1 MKIALIISIITLA
14 SRLLSLIS
22 VQVYMTFF
30 GPRASAIEAYTF
42 ALTVPNIV
50 FNLFG
55 TSITAIVVPIYASL
69 LKSDEKEADI
79 FIKRMFAIIIAIV
92 SFLMLIGFFL
102 APLVISITSLYY
114 TQFAI
119 FALRVM
125 LISMLFYGINYLF
138 QGILHSHNKFLLA
151 AMVTVPSSLFIIG
164 YTLILGDTFGVH
176 GLVYATVAGLSL
188 QGLILAP
195 KAFKLLYKKGVR
207 TKINIKNIK
216 ENEHMKKAITMLGPL
231 LISASSFQIM
241 SLFNTTVATHFT
253 IAAIQGHVMNLVL
266 VASLTIIYSITS
278 VYLPKLSVQWEED
291 KERYKKTL
299 NQIIILV
306 LMLMIPASVALF
318 MLRNEIISLL
328 MEWGNFSAEYAAL
341 TATLL
346 GIFGLAVVPV
356 GLKEVADRAY
366 YSQKNSKIPSIFGF
380 IIMTTSVLF
389 TIFMRDTLG
398 AYTVAVAYV
407 TSFTVGSIG
416 LLKSLKL
423 FNVSFFINLAKIMFS
438 AGLMGIVLHIVPTLY
453 FETGIIFINRF
464 LMLAVPGILGV
475 LTYLLMIYIFYRK
488 KKSEFI
494 MRGD

>member
-1 MKIALIISIITLA
+1 
-14 SRLLSLIS
+14 
-22 VQVYMTFF
+22 
-30 GPRASAIEAYTF
+30 
-42 ALTVPNIV
+42 
-50 FNLFG
+50 
-55 TSITAIVVPIYASL
+55 
-69 LKSDEKEADI
+69 
-79 FIKRMFAIIIAIV
+79 
-92 SFLMLIGFFL
+92 
-102 APLVISITSLYY
+102 
-114 TQFAI
+114 
-119 FALRVM
+119 
-125 LISMLFYGINYLF
+125 
-138 QGILHSHNKFLLA
+138 
-151 AMVTVPSSLFIIG
+151 
-164 YTLILGDTFGVH
+164 
-176 GLVYATVAGLSL
+176 
-188 QGLILAP
+188 
-195 KAFKLLYKKGVR
+195 
-207 TKINIKNIK
+207 
-216 ENEHMKKAITMLGPL
+216 
-231 LISASSFQIM
+231 
-241 SLFNTTVATHFT
+241 
-253 IAAIQGHVMNLVL
+253 
-266 VASLTIIYSITS
+266 
-278 VYLPKLSVQWEED
+278 
-291 KERYKKTL
+291 
-299 NQIIILV
+299 
-306 LMLMIPASVALF
+306 MIPASVALF